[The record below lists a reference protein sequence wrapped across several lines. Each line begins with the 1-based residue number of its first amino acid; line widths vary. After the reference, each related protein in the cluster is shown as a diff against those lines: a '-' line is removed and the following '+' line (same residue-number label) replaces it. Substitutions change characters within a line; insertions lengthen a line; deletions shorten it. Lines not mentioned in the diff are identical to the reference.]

1 MDARTTPS
9 PSPVGHLVPDPPAR
23 RPDGGPPYLPLASGV
38 FVATWA
44 IGGYFTSFG
53 PSIAAEN
60 LGSHSPLVAA
70 AVFASYMAPSFLGGF
85 LAGRFTPAAAQC
97 TGMTL
102 VAAGIGLTVTSAAG
116 ILGLFIGAGVIGG
129 TGMGLATSGSMNT
142 SCPPRSPGNAPAC
155 SR

>member
-1 MDARTTPS
+1 
-9 PSPVGHLVPDPPAR
+9 
-23 RPDGGPPYLPLASGV
+23 
-38 FVATWA
+38 
-44 IGGYFTSFG
+44 
-53 PSIAAEN
+53 
-60 LGSHSPLVAA
+60 
-70 AVFASYMAPSFLGGF
+70 MAPSFLGGF
-85 LAGRFTPAAAQC
+85 LAGRFTPAAAQR

-129 TGMGLATSGSMNT
+129 TGMGLATSGSMST